1 MKVLGIILAIVGIV
15 MMVFT
20 GFDFTTE
27 KEVVDVGPVEVNKQE
42 EHSVGWPMYAG
53 GIVAGLGVVLVVVGA
68 KKK

>member
-1 MKVLGIILAIVGIV
+1 MKVLGIILAIVGIA

-20 GFDFTTE
+20 GFNFTTE
-27 KEVVDVGPVEVNKQE
+27 KEVLDVGPVEINKQE

-53 GIVAGLGVVLVVVGA
+53 GIVAGLGVVLAIAGA